1 MMRMKCT
8 ISYDGHLFYGYQVQ
22 PGQRTVQDEL
32 EKALKT
38 LHKTKERIPV
48 VSSGRTDSGVH
59 AVGQT
64 IHFDSPLSIP
74 EAKWPY
80 ALNALLPDDVAVT
93 TAEVVD
99 DQFHARFSAKKKE
112 YRYMIYRGRH
122 LNVFKRHYAY
132 HVPYELDLKMVE
144 KAAQHLVGTHDF
156 TSFCTAKTEVKD
168 KVRTIYELEW
178 SETEDGLQM
187 RIVGSGFLYN
197 MVRIIT
203 GTLLDVGTGKFSPDD
218 IEKMLA
224 AKNRDAAGRTA
235 PAHGLYL
242 WNVIYDN

>member
-1 MMRMKCT
+1 MRMKCT

-22 PGQRTVQDEL
+22 PGQRTIQDEL
-32 EKALKT
+32 EKALQT
-38 LHKTKERIPV
+38 LHKAKERIPV

-80 ALNALLPDDVAVT
+80 ALNALLPDDISVRKAEAVN
-93 TAEVVD
+93 
-99 DQFHARFSAKKKE
+99 DQFHARFSAKRKE

-122 LNVFKRHYAY
+122 PDVFKRYYAY
-132 HVPYELDLKMVE
+132 HVPYDIDME
-144 KAAQHLVGTHDF
+144 KVKEASRYLVGTHDF
-156 TSFCTAKTEVKD
+156 TSFCATKTEVKD
-168 KVRTIYELEW
+168 KVRTVHELEW
-178 SETEDGLQM
+178 SDTGDGLQM

-197 MVRIIT
+197 MVRIIA
-203 GTLLDVGTGKFSPDD
+203 GTLLDVGTGKFSPGD
-218 IEKMLA
+218 IEKMIL

-242 WNVIYDN
+242 WRVIYDN

>member
-1 MMRMKCT
+1 MRMKCT
-8 ISYDGHLFYGYQVQ
+8 ISYDGHLFFGYQVQ
-22 PGQRTVQDEL
+22 PGKRTVQDEL

-38 LHKTKERIPV
+38 LHKSKERIPV

-64 IHFDSPLSIP
+64 IHFDSTLSIP

-80 ALNALLPDDVAVT
+80 ALNALLPDDITVNKAEAVD
-93 TAEVVD
+93 E
-99 DQFHARFSAKKKE
+99 QFHARFSAKRKE
-112 YRYMIYRGRH
+112 YRYLIDRGRH
-122 LNVFKRHYAY
+122 ADVFKRHYAY
-132 HVPYELDLKMVE
+132 HVPYELDTEKMKE
-144 KAAQHLVGTHDF
+144 ASDYLIGTHDF
-156 TSFCTAKTEVKD
+156 TSFCAVKTDVKD

-178 SETEDGLQM
+178 SETDDGLQM

-218 IEKMLA
+218 IGKMIA
-224 AKNRDAAGRTA
+224 AQNRDAAGRTA

>member
-1 MMRMKCT
+1 MKCT

-32 EKALKT
+32 EKALQT
-38 LHKTKERIPV
+38 LHKAKEPIPV

-80 ALNALLPDDVAVT
+80 ALNALLPDDISVRKAEAVN
-93 TAEVVD
+93 
-99 DQFHARFSAKKKE
+99 DQFHARFSAKRKE

-122 LNVFKRHYAY
+122 PDVFKRYYAY
-132 HVPYELDLKMVE
+132 HVPYDIDME
-144 KAAQHLVGTHDF
+144 KVKEASRYLVGTHDF
-156 TSFCTAKTEVKD
+156 TSFCATKTEVKD
-168 KVRTIYELEW
+168 KVRTVHELEW
-178 SETEDGLQM
+178 SDTGDGLQM

-197 MVRIIT
+197 MVRIIA
-203 GTLLDVGTGKFSPDD
+203 GTLLDVGTGKFSPGD
-218 IEKMLA
+218 IEKMIL

-242 WNVIYDN
+242 WRVIYDN

>member
-1 MMRMKCT
+1 MRMKCT
-8 ISYDGHLFYGYQVQ
+8 ISYDGHLFFGYQVQ
-22 PGQRTVQDEL
+22 PGQRTVQNEL

-38 LHKTKERIPV
+38 LHKAKECISV

-64 IHFDSPLSIP
+64 IHFDSTLSIP

-80 ALNALLPDDVAVT
+80 ALNALLPDDIAVNK
-93 TAEVVD
+93 AEAVD

-112 YRYMIYRGRH
+112 YRYMIYKGRFPD
-122 LNVFKRHYAY
+122 VFKRYYAY
-132 HVPYELDLKMVE
+132 HVPYELDME
-144 KAAQHLVGTHDF
+144 KVKEASRYLVGTHDF

-178 SETEDGLQM
+178 SETEEGLQM

-197 MVRIIT
+197 MVRIIV
-203 GTLLDVGTGKFSPDD
+203 GTLLDVGTGKFYPDD
-218 IEKMLA
+218 IKKMIA
-224 AKNRDAAGRTA
+224 AQNRDAAGRTA

>member
-1 MMRMKCT
+1 MRIKCT
-8 ISYDGHLFYGYQVQ
+8 ISYDGHLFFGYQVQ
-22 PGQRTVQDEL
+22 PGQRTVQNEL

-38 LHKTKERIPV
+38 LHKAKECIPV

-64 IHFDSPLSIP
+64 IHFDSTLSIP

-80 ALNALLPDDVAVT
+80 ALNALLPDDIAVNK
-93 TAEVVD
+93 AEAVD

-112 YRYMIYRGRH
+112 YRYMIYKGRFPD
-122 LNVFKRHYAY
+122 VFKRYYAY
-132 HVPYELDLKMVE
+132 HVPYELDME
-144 KAAQHLVGTHDF
+144 KVKEASRYLVGTHDF

-178 SETEDGLQM
+178 SETEEGLQM

-197 MVRIIT
+197 MVRIIV
-203 GTLLDVGTGKFSPDD
+203 GTLLDVGTGKFYPDD
-218 IEKMLA
+218 IKKMIA
-224 AKNRDAAGRTA
+224 AQNRDAAGRTA